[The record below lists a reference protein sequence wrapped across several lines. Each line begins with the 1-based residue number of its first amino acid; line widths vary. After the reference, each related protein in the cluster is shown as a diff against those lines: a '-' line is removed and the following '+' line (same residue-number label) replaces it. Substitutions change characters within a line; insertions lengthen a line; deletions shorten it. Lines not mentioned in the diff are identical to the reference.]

1 MSQTGAGPELVRRE
15 SRVLFVSNFS
25 PFLATNGAA
34 IRGRQMLRFLESR
47 YQVDVI
53 FEDEESMKVARQPLH
68 LDMGQVATVPRPSLF
83 RRLAAPLSMLPY
95 HHAAMNQREFA
106 ITIRGLAGHGGY
118 AFVWMNKSWL
128 YPAIRAA
135 LPYTPVFIEQHAAER
150 DVWENL
156 TRNDP
161 RWYVR
166 LYSRW
171 NGKKVLAYERAIY
184 PDLAGAVSISAADAE
199 VTKETYPRVPL
210 IAIPVGLDLGYY
222 RPSAAM
228 PDPHTLLF
236 AGNDATRNTEA
247 VRRFVTRISRHLH
260 AADPAF
266 RLLWIGKVDPAR
278 HDFLPH
284 DLVELTG
291 YVEHVQE
298 HFDRGAILIAPF
310 EMGEGVKIKIMEALA
325 MGKLIVSTRIG
336 IRGIGI
342 EGLPFVRLADDD
354 EGFAKA
360 ILDFASDPRRGELA
374 AAARRYAVK
383 HFDCQKVLAPLPAFI
398 GRSLEAWRARR
409 MADVA

>member
-1 MSQTGAGPELVRRE
+1 
-15 SRVLFVSNFS
+15 
-25 PFLATNGAA
+25 
-34 IRGRQMLRFLESR
+34 
-47 YQVDVI
+47 
-53 FEDEESMKVARQPLH
+53 
-68 LDMGQVATVPRPSLF
+68 
-83 RRLAAPLSMLPY
+83 
-95 HHAAMNQREFA
+95 
-106 ITIRGLAGHGGY
+106 
-118 AFVWMNKSWL
+118 
-128 YPAIRAA
+128 
-135 LPYTPVFIEQHAAER
+135 
-150 DVWENL
+150 
-156 TRNDP
+156 
-161 RWYVR
+161 
-166 LYSRW
+166 
-171 NGKKVLAYERAIY
+171 
-184 PDLAGAVSISAADAE
+184 
-199 VTKETYPRVPL
+199 
-210 IAIPVGLDLGYY
+210 
-222 RPSAAM
+222 
-228 PDPHTLLF
+228 
-236 AGNDATRNTEA
+236 
-247 VRRFVTRISRHLH
+247 
-260 AADPAF
+260 
-266 RLLWIGKVDPAR
+266 VDPAR

-374 AAARRYAVK
+374 AAARRYAVE